1 MHARIGRIL
10 ANRESGPLRQDYH
23 ISNLSA
29 GYDWNRSESDNSNRS
44 ESDYTPQVSSP
55 GAAAFLTAARRRQK
69 ILHNT

>member
-29 GYDWNRSESDNSNRS
+29 GYDWNRSESDNSIDPSQTTRLRS
-44 ESDYTPQVSSP
+44 PHLALP
-55 GAAAFLTAARRRQK
+55 RL
-69 ILHNT
+69 